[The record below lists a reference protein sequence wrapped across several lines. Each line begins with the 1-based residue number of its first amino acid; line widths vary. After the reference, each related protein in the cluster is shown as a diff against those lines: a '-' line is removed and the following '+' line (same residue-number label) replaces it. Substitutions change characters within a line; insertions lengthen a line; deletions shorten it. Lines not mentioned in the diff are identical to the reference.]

1 MNQTLSPAQLAAYF
15 DRIGYSGPGRGP
27 QQATSETLH
36 ALHRLHPQVIPF
48 ENLDALLG
56 RTPRLDLASVFAK
69 LVSARRGGYCYE
81 HNLLFRA
88 VLDTLGFETTG
99 LAARVLWNDPAA
111 ITPRTHM
118 MLLVETPDNTW
129 LADVGFGS
137 MTLSAPL
144 LFDTG
149 REQATPHEPFR
160 LDLIERGDFLLQV
173 KLGDA
178 WRPIYR
184 FDLEPQFAA
193 DYAMANHYVSTY
205 PESIFLNHLIVA
217 RVLPGQRQT
226 LFDTTLSQRGETES
240 KRELASAGELRRVL
254 HDTFG
259 LALPGQDSDTRREAP
274 AESPAGGLD
283 AVLERIACSSTSTT
297 S

>member
-111 ITPRTHM
+111 MTPRTHM

-144 LFDTG
+144 LFDAG